1 MRTNTATAETP
12 PPAAVA
18 PATSAK
24 PAAKKAG
31 LDFRNI
37 GMKKSSGKK
46 EYPALPDDLGT
57 AGEIA
62 RNCRSIR
69 EEITALDGQKKTE
82 DAELIGLVYQWFW
95 QNYQGKAEVP
105 SSVIVHIPAKD
116 GEPASKILVTIP
128 AKYKAVDPK
137 ELESAKA
144 RIIAAIGEQNYEG
157 FFRDAF
163 AIKIDGDLISA
174 EHHQDFINELSA
186 LCEKFNCLD
195 ALEATPTIKTT
206 KEFHTKRHQFLT
218 ADQNRD
224 LNAVYPIIPM
234 IKTKGVED

>member
-1 MRTNTATAETP
+1 MRTNTVTVESQ
-12 PPAAVA
+12 PPAAA
-18 PATSAK
+18 PTSSK
-24 PAAKKAG
+24 PVAKKAG
-31 LDFRNI
+31 LDFKGI

-46 EYPALPDDLGT
+46 EYPSLPDDLGT

-62 RNCRSIR
+62 RSCRGIR
-69 EEITALDGQKKTE
+69 EEITALEGQKKTE
-82 DAELIGLVYQWFW
+82 DAELLTLVYQWYW
-95 QNYQGKAEVP
+95 ANYQGKAEVP
-105 SSVIVHIPAKD
+105 SSVIVRIPATGD
-116 GEPASKILVTIP
+116 QPESRILVTIP
-128 AKYKAVDPK
+128 SKYKAVDPK

-144 RIIAAIGEQNYEG
+144 KIIAAIGEQNYEG

-163 AIKIDGDLISA
+163 AIKIDGDLIAA

-206 KEFHTKRHQFLT
+206 KEFHAKRHQFLT
-218 ADQNRD
+218 VEQNRD
-224 LNAVYPIIPM
+224 LNGVYPIVPM